1 MKKVLSICNC
11 NLGCQMFDA
20 KKTGENIRRVREYIN
35 KTYFLSRKVMVDM
48 LWQKDWEIDE
58 ASLGNWERG
67 DRNIS
72 LENLCRLVKFFSL
85 VCGDDPEAPPHTLDG
100 LVVFSSD
107 REIGDGHDDPS
118 LFMLKTRCLQLHAS
132 GFCIYGKMCRMYTAG

>member
-1 MKKVLSICNC
+1 MKKMLSICNC
-11 NLGCQMFDA
+11 NLGCQKFDA

-35 KTYFLSRKVMVDM
+35 KTYYLSRKVMVDM
-48 LWQKDWEIDE
+48 LYENSWEIDE

-72 LENLCRLVKFFSL
+72 LENLCRLAVFFSL

-118 LFMLKTRCLQLHAS
+118 LFYIEPDACQS
-132 GFCIYGKMCRMYTAG
+132 GIWLFFKV